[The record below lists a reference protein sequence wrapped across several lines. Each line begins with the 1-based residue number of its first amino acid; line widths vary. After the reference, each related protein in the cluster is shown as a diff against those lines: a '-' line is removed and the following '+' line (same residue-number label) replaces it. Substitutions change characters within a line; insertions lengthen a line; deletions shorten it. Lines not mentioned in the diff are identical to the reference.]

1 MRIERREPR
10 RRAVVRPV
18 GPMPGVGH
26 RRRGGFTLIELLVV
40 LAVMGLA
47 MALFVGYKAPW
58 SRTLGLEAT
67 AAELASGLRLARSQ
81 AIADNHAV
89 AFALDVASHRYRI
102 GGDPP
107 RPLPPKLAIALLT
120 INGEK
125 SGATQGDIRFN
136 PDGSSTGGR
145 ITLADGSRRVA
156 VGVDWLT
163 GRVSVADVR

>member
-1 MRIERREPR
+1 MRIAGREPP
-10 RRAVVRPV
+10 RPA
-18 GPMPGVGH
+18 PGYPAGH
-26 RRRGGFTLIELLVV
+26 GRSHGFSLIELMVV

-58 SRTLGLEAT
+58 SRALGLQAT

-107 RPLPPKLAIALLT
+107 RPLPAKLAIALLT
-120 INGEK
+120 INGQK
-125 SGATQGDIRFN
+125 SGATTGDIRFN

-145 ITLADGSRRVA
+145 LALAEGSRRVA